1 MHHSLVGPFGLALAC
16 CASLASA
23 QTPTAGAAVIYGR
36 INTGLERTDISGS
49 PTDRAMTRLSNYRSV
64 VGFRGEEALGG
75 GLKAVWQIE
84 GGFALDT
91 GVGSIASRNTHIGL
105 AGSFGTLF
113 LGVWTLPYTSATS
126 GFDPFYPTT
135 AGYMAI
141 MGNGSASTTDN
152 VIDTSS
158 FDRRQRNQI
167 QYWSP
172 VWSGLSARIAYGF
185 NEETVAD
192 TGAKPSLFSA
202 SVSFDAGGLTLTAAH
217 ERHHEYQAASTTD
230 TASKLGAAYRFGAA
244 RLAGVVERLEYET
257 ATGSLERN
265 AWYVSGTYRLGSGSF
280 RIGYARA
287 ADGKGSAAE
296 TIGFFSSGSNT
307 GASQVTVGYEHELSK
322 RTALFAFYS
331 RIDNDSAAIHDFAIN
346 ELGAAAGERPS
357 VFSLGMRH
365 SF

>member
-1 MHHSLVGPFGLALAC
+1 VRRWLLGPFGLALAC
-16 CASLASA
+16 GASPASA
-23 QTPTAGAAVIYGR
+23 QTPAGSAAVIYGR
-36 INTGLERTDISGS
+36 INTGVERSDLSGS
-49 PTDRAMTRLSNYRSV
+49 STGRARARLSNYRSV
-64 VGFRGEEALGG
+64 VGLRGEEALGG

-91 GVGSIASRNTHIGL
+91 GVGSIASRDTRIGL
-105 AGSFGTLF
+105 AGAFGTVF

-141 MGNGSASTTDN
+141 MGNGSAPTTDN

-172 VWSGLSARIAYGF
+172 VWSGLSARLAYGF
-185 NEETVAD
+185 NEETVTD
-192 TGAKPSLFSA
+192 TGAQPSLFSA

-244 RLAGVVERLEYET
+244 RLAAVVERLEYET
-257 ATGSLERN
+257 ATGSLDRK
-265 AWYVSGTYRLGSGSF
+265 AWYVSGTYRLGAGSL
-280 RIGYARA
+280 RIAYARA
-287 ADGKGSAAE
+287 ADGKGNATE
-296 TIGFFSSGSNT
+296 TVGFFSSGPNT
-307 GASQVTVGYEHELSK
+307 GASQATVGYEHELSR

-331 RIDNDSAAIHDFAIN
+331 RIDNDSAAVHDFALN
-346 ELGAAAGERPS
+346 ELGVGMGERAS
-357 VFSLGMRH
+357 VVALGVRH